1 MSMLQH
7 RMVSAFEGLLREML
21 VTTALLALPIVTL
34 AALVGAAI
42 AIVQAATQIQ
52 EQTMTLLPKML
63 AVGIAVALF
72 GGFGMRLCMRLF
84 ADAISAIPQLIR
96 G

>member
-1 MSMLQH
+1 MD
-7 RMVSAFEGLLREML
+7 AFDALLRETL
-21 VTTALLALPIVTL
+21 VVTAILALPAVTI
-34 AALVGAAI
+34 AAGVGAAI

-52 EQTMTLLPKML
+52 EQTISLLPKML

-72 GGFGMRLCMRLF
+72 GGFGLQLCARLF
-84 ADAISAIPQLIR
+84 SDALATIPAIVR